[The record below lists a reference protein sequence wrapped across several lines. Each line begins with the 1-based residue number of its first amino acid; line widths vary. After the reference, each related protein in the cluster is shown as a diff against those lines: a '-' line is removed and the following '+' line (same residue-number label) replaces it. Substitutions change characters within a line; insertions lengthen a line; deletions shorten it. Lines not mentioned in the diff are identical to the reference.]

1 MGHLSK
7 RLQILTTCLAA
18 SLLFAVPGLAQT
30 PSMTKVRVGYLHS
43 EPIDVPLIHG
53 MQSGYF
59 RDQNIEL
66 QLVKFDNGTQINQ
79 ALAGGSLDTALAGAG
94 VVQNFAVQGNGTV
107 FAFAYIDD
115 NDLYANPSLGVRSV
129 ADIAGKQVAFP
140 LGTTANVLVYWSAE
154 DTAIGYRSV
163 KPVNTGYANTAAALI
178 SGAVPSAVVYGAFT
192 RLVNREKPDFV
203 KIADLKKFFP
213 KRAVFGGFVASNE
226 YRQANR
232 AALVNLATAYLKSYD
247 EIWRD
252 IGARRKVYDLAYAK
266 DESFDD
272 FESNIA
278 ALPKF
283 PSTDEWMS
291 YLKDGSIV
299 RWALDVAE
307 TLKSVGALKTIG
319 EPKNFLDEGIITEAY
334 IRYRKK

>member
-1 MGHLSK
+1 MGHISK
-7 RLQILTTCLAA
+7 RLKILIALLAA
-18 SLLFAVPGLAQT
+18 SLLVGGPGLAQT
-30 PSMTKVRVGYLHS
+30 PPLTKVRVGYLHS
-43 EPIDVPLIHG
+43 EPIDVPLVHG

-115 NDLYANPSLGVRSV
+115 NDLYANPALGVRSV
-129 ADIAGKQVAFP
+129 SDLAGKQVAFP

-154 DTAIGYRSV
+154 EAGIGYRSV
-163 KPVNTGYANTAAALI
+163 KQVNTGYGNTAAALI
-178 SGAVPSAVVYGAFT
+178 SGAVPSAVVFGAYT

-226 YRQANR
+226 FRQANR
-232 AALVNLATAYLKSYD
+232 AALVNLETAYLKSYD

-252 IGARRKVYDLAYAK
+252 AGARRKVYDLAYVK
-266 DESFDD
+266 DESFED
-272 FESNIA
+272 FERNIA
-278 ALPKF
+278 GLPKF
-283 PSTDEWMS
+283 PSTDEWMN
-291 YLKDGSIV
+291 YLKDGSIAG
-299 RWALDVAE
+299 WALDVAE

-319 EPKNFLDEGIITEAY
+319 DPKMFLDEGIITEAY
-334 IRYRKK
+334 ERYRKK